1 MSISTENRSALT
13 RPRVSTGS
21 QGGPKPVKPTFVGR
35 PTPHL
40 GYLPSLDGIR
50 AIAVLAVMIF
60 HSAVPWLP
68 GGFLGV
74 DVFFVL
80 SGFLITSLLLQ
91 EVERTGGID
100 FKRFYL
106 RRIRRLVPAFLAVI
120 LVSALLILLFAQD
133 AAGKYRE
140 DVLASALYVN
150 NWFNI
155 FSDQSYFEAIGRPP
169 MLQHLWSLAV
179 EEQFY
184 LIWPTVLLFTFR
196 RRLRDGVRRVAIIG
210 VFASTALMAI
220 MSFWLAMPT
229 DNDASRLYFGTD
241 THAMTILAGAALATA
256 WRPKALPR
264 KLALQPR
271 IALSAI
277 GLVALALMAWFFINI
292 TDQSAFLYR
301 GGFLVF
307 AGICV
312 VVIAVA
318 THPAIAASR
327 LLGIAPLVYIGKRS
341 YGLYL
346 WHWPIFNILRPG
358 IDIGLTGIPALIL
371 QFALTF
377 GAAELSYRYL
387 EMPVRNGD
395 IGRIWAS
402 WKEQGVAL
410 KRATIAAAVSVV
422 VVLGLSVS
430 VAALPAVDSSTYLSG
445 ATEVGAG
452 SLTDSADEAT
462 QGASDGAGAGDG
474 DGADTTIADKSTES
488 GAVKAADDPL
498 MTAPLVPG
506 EDLTLRPVTAI
517 GDSVMLGAR
526 QAVQGALDKVTVDAT
541 VSRHADLMYKRIDER
556 RAAGKLAPVVVIHPG
571 TNGPAYEDD
580 LREAVAGLADRARV
594 VLVTTHVPRSWMDE
608 SNQNIRKVAQEFP
621 NVRIAEWEQ
630 AAEGNRDY
638 FVADGTHLTP
648 PGARAYAAAISKA
661 IASP

>member
-1 MSISTENRSALT
+1 MSIFTDKRSVLS
-13 RPRVSTGS
+13 RPTSAVDISESAAHTAKPEFTG
-21 QGGPKPVKPTFVGR
+21 KPT
-35 PTPHL
+35 PSL

-50 AIAVLAVMIF
+50 AIAVLAVMIY

-91 EVERTGGID
+91 EVEKTGGID

-133 AAGKYRE
+133 SAAKYRE
-140 DVLASALYVN
+140 DVLASMLYVN
-150 NWFNI
+150 NWWNI
-155 FSDQSYFEAIGRPP
+155 FGDQSYFEAIGRPP

-184 LIWPTVLLFTFR
+184 LIWPAVLLFTFR

-210 VFASTALMAI
+210 TFASTALMAI
-220 MSFWLAMPT
+220 LSLLMSMPG
-229 DNDASRLYFGTD
+229 DNDPSRLYFGTD

-256 WRPKALPR
+256 WRPKSLPK
-264 KLALQPR
+264 KLAPQPTMV
-271 IALSAI
+271 LTAI
-277 GLVALALMAWFFINI
+277 GAGALALMAWFFINV
-292 TDQSAFLYR
+292 TDDSAALYR
-301 GGFLVF
+301 GGFVVF
-307 AGICV
+307 AGVCV

-327 LLGIAPLVYIGKRS
+327 VLAVAPLVYIGKRS

-371 QFALTF
+371 QFGLTF

-387 EMPVRNGD
+387 EMPVRNG
-395 IGRIWAS
+395 GVAKMWQR
-402 WKEQGVAL
+402 WKDQGVAL
-410 KRATIAAAVSVV
+410 KRAVIAGSISLV
-422 VVLGLSVS
+422 VVLGLAVGVS
-430 VAALPAVDSSTYLSG
+430 AIPAVDSASYLNG

-452 SLTDSADEAT
+452 ALNVEPAETTGQSA
-462 QGASDGAGAGDG
+462 
-474 DGADTTIADKSTES
+474 ES
-488 GAVKAADDPL
+488 SAVKAPDDPL
-498 MTAPLVPG
+498 MTAPIVSG
-506 EDLTLRPVTAI
+506 EDLTKRPVTAI

-526 QAVQGALDKVTVDAT
+526 EAVQGALDKVTVDAT
-541 VSRHADLMYKRIDER
+541 VSRHADLMYQRIDQR

-580 LREAVAGLADRARV
+580 LRKAVAGLSDRARV

-608 SNQNIRKVAQEFP
+608 SNTNILKVSKEFQ
-621 NVRIAEWEQ
+621 NVRVAEWAQ
-630 AAEGNRDY
+630 VAEGRREF
-638 FVADGTHLTP
+638 FVTDGTHLAP
-648 PGARAYAAAISKA
+648 PGGRAYAEAIRQA
-661 IASP
+661 IAAP

>member
-1 MSISTENRSALT
+1 MSSFTDNPSVTSRPTSTVDISG
-13 RPRVSTGS
+13 PPS
-21 QGGPKPVKPTFVGR
+21 QSGR
-35 PTPHL
+35 PEFTGAPTPSL
-40 GYLPSLDGIR
+40 GYLPALDGIR

-120 LVSALLILLFAQD
+120 LVTALLVLLFAQD
-133 AAGKYRE
+133 SAAKYRE
-140 DVLASALYVN
+140 DVMASLLYVN
-150 NWFNI
+150 NWWNI
-155 FSDQSYFEAIGRPP
+155 FGDQSYFEAIGRPP

-184 LIWPTVLLFTFR
+184 LIWPAVLLFVFH
-196 RRLRDGVRRVAIIG
+196 RRLRDGVRRVALIG

-220 MSFWLAMPT
+220 LSILMSMPGE
-229 DNDASRLYFGTD
+229 NDPSRLYFGTD
-241 THAMTILAGAALATA
+241 THAMTILAGAALATV
-256 WRPKALPR
+256 WRPRSLPR
-264 KLALQPR
+264 KLAPAPTMVLTG
-271 IALSAI
+271 I
-277 GLVALALMAWFFINI
+277 GAAALALMAWFFINV
-292 TDQSAFLYR
+292 TDDSAALYR
-301 GGFLVF
+301 GGFLIF
-307 AGICV
+307 AGVCV

-327 LLGIAPLVYIGKRS
+327 VLAVAPLIYIGKRS

-371 QFALTF
+371 QFGLTF

-395 IGRIWAS
+395 VGRIWQQ
-402 WKEQGVAL
+402 WKVQGVAI
-410 KRATIAAAVSVV
+410 KRALIAAAVSLVV
-422 VVLGLSVS
+422 ILGLAVGVS
-430 VAALPAVDSSTYLSG
+430 AIPAVDSTTYLNG

-452 SLTDSADEAT
+452 SLEDEVQT
-462 QGASDGAGAGDG
+462 V
-474 DGADTTIADKSTES
+474 ADKNGES
-488 GAVKAADDPL
+488 KAVKAPEDPQ
-498 MTAPLVPG
+498 MTAPIVAG
-506 EDLTLRPVTAI
+506 EDLTKRPITAI

-526 QAVQGALDKVTVDAT
+526 ESVQSSLDKVTVDAA
-541 VSRHADLMYKRIDER
+541 VSRHANLMYQRIDQR

-580 LREAVAGLADRARV
+580 LREAVAGLSDRARV
-594 VLVTTHVPRSWMDE
+594 VLVTTDVPRSWMDQ
-608 SNQNIRKVAQEFP
+608 SNDNIRKVAKDFP
-621 NVRIAEWEQ
+621 NVRIAEWAQ
-630 AAEGNRDY
+630 AAQGHREY
-638 FVADGTHLTP
+638 FVTDGTHLTP
-648 PGARAYAAAISKA
+648 PGARAYADTIKEA
-661 IASP
+661 IAAQ